1 MNDES
6 LQRANDFLAAVSERV
21 AVGEVLQ
28 ETPAEIG
35 RVLGLPDPLST
46 ARAVRALIA
55 RRRLEAANGSY
66 RLLDAKPLDAN
77 ERESIGRRPRRSKTI
92 RPAASGAR
100 TGATAYSDLGRAV
113 ADKLVDLGR
122 EAAELRAEVRTLRE
136 EARDARA
143 ARDDAERRARS
154 LGERSRELESRA
166 EMAESNLRALLA
178 TARSGGNATK
188 PQDAPVGDAE
198 MAAILGVLRGDED
211 QDGDGEERGGDD
223 GSETSD
229 AAPAA
234 ANQPP
239 TAAG

>member
-6 LQRANDFLAAVSERV
+6 LQRANAFLAAVSDRV

-35 RVLGLPDPLST
+35 RGLGLPDPLST

-66 RLLDAKPLDAN
+66 RLLDAKPLEAG

-92 RPAASGAR
+92 RAATAGPGR
-100 TGATAYSDLGRAV
+100 TGGAAYSDLGRAV
-113 ADKLVDLGR
+113 VDKLVDLGR
-122 EAAELRAEVRTLRE
+122 EAAELRAESRTLRE

-143 ARDDAERRARS
+143 ARDEAERRARS
-154 LGERSRELESRA
+154 LGERTRELESRA

-178 TARSGGNATK
+178 TARTGGTSPK
-188 PQDAPVGDAE
+188 PHDAPVGDAE
-198 MAAILGVLRGDED
+198 MAAILGVLRGDEA
-211 QDGDGEERGGDD
+211 DGEATEA
-223 GSETSD
+223 EPSD
-229 AAPAA
+229 APPAA
-234 ANQPP
+234 VDQPP

>member
-6 LQRANDFLAAVSERV
+6 LQRANAFLAAVSDRV

-35 RVLGLPDPLST
+35 RGLGLPDPLST

-66 RLLDAKPLDAN
+66 RLLDAKPLEAG

-92 RPAASGAR
+92 RPTTPGPGRSG
-100 TGATAYSDLGRAV
+100 GAAYSDLGRAV
-113 ADKLVDLGR
+113 VDKLVDLGR
-122 EAAELRAEVRTLRE
+122 EAAELRAESRTLRE

-143 ARDDAERRARS
+143 ARDEAERRARS
-154 LGERSRELESRA
+154 LGERNRELESRA

-178 TARSGGNATK
+178 TARTGGSAPK
-188 PQDAPVGDAE
+188 PHDAPVGDAE
-198 MAAILGVLRGDED
+198 MAAILGVLRGDE
-211 QDGDGEERGGDD
+211 GDEGEGTG
-223 GSETSD
+223 ETETEPSD
-229 AAPAA
+229 APPAA
-234 ANQPP
+234 VDQPP

>member
-6 LQRANDFLAAVSERV
+6 LQRANAFLAAVSERV

-66 RLLDAKPLDAN
+66 RLLDAKPLDAG

-92 RPAASGAR
+92 RPATVGAH
-100 TGATAYSDLGRAV
+100 TGVAAYSDLGRAV

-136 EARDARA
+136 DARDARA
-143 ARDDAERRARS
+143 ARDEAERRARS
-154 LGERSRELESRA
+154 LGERSKELESRA

-178 TARSGGNATK
+178 TARSGGNT
-188 PQDAPVGDAE
+188 PRPHDAPVGDAE
-198 MAAILGVLRGDED
+198 MAAILGVLRGDE
-211 QDGDGEERGGDD
+211 EEET
-223 GSETSD
+223 GSEAATEPPD
-229 AAPAA
+229 APPVAVDR
-234 ANQPP
+234 PP